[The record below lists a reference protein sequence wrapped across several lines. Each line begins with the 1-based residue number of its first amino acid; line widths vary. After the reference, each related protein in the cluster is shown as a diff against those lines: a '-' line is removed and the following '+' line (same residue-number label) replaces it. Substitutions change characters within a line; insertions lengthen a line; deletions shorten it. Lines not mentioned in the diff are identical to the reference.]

1 MVRGKLFKKL
11 DIVII
16 IALLL
21 ISFIP
26 ELVFGVVMSYDYNMT
41 YAEITI
47 NGEFYSKIPLSAHKG
62 EDYIDINVDGHK
74 NKIIIK
80 DNTIKMIDAD
90 CPDSLCIY
98 QGEIHRVGQS
108 VVCLPN
114 KVMVEIKGKIE
125 DNDDDVILSH

>member
-26 ELVFGVVMSYDYNMT
+26 ELVFGVVMGYDYNMT

-62 EDYIDINVDGHK
+62 EDYIDINV
-74 NKIIIK
+74 
-80 DNTIKMIDAD
+80 
-90 CPDSLCIY
+90 Y
-98 QGEIHRVGQS
+98 
-108 VVCLPN
+108 
-114 KVMVEIKGKIE
+114 
-125 DNDDDVILSH
+125 